1 MKLLLKI
8 LTLALVSSLFGWMAF
23 LSFLGGEWVMALIFT
38 LIIILS
44 NFIYFSKKRAAVKF
58 LFPGLIFLVIF
69 TVTPVIYTTYMSGYI
84 YKIGNLVTKEEAT
97 TQLIEQVGVVP
108 DENGTLFEMYPGLIG
123 DRQGAVFIDFADQT
137 VWFGIG
143 DEARKLS
150 DAEYRIDDETGLP
163 KPDGFTFLS
172 EQEILDQESDIAKA
186 RYQVDDQF
194 FILAQDTTTAGLFTQ
209 TLFYDE
215 ASDSIREP
223 ATGKIFINNGAG
235 NFANRDLPEEMLMP
249 GWREKTWFSNYG
261 EILTNKNL
269 RDPFIRV
276 LIWTVSFSFITV
288 AMMFFVGLILAI
300 ALDKRIRFRNF
311 YRGILILPYAM
322 PSFMSILIW
331 AGIFNREYGAINVIL
346 GLDVNWLDSA
356 WLARGVLLL
365 VNLWLGFPYFYLI
378 ATGALQALPKDLE
391 EAASIDGASGPQ
403 IFWRIKLPL
412 ILQILSPLLVASFAF
427 NFNNFNLVY
436 LLTGGGPTN
445 VLEGERAGATDILI
459 TFAYKVA
466 FSANDQDY
474 GLASTI
480 SVVVFLIV
488 GVLSLWSL
496 KRSRVLEEIK

>member
-1 MKLLLKI
+1 
-8 LTLALVSSLFGWMAF
+8 
-23 LSFLGGEWVMALIFT
+23 
-38 LIIILS
+38 
-44 NFIYFSKKRAAVKF
+44 
-58 LFPGLIFLVIF
+58 
-69 TVTPVIYTTYMSGYI
+69 
-84 YKIGNLVTKEEAT
+84 
-97 TQLIEQVGVVP
+97 
-108 DENGTLFEMYPGLIG
+108 
-123 DRQGAVFIDFADQT
+123 
-137 VWFGIG
+137 
-143 DEARKLS
+143 
-150 DAEYRIDDETGLP
+150 
-163 KPDGFTFLS
+163 
-172 EQEILDQESDIAKA
+172 
-186 RYQVDDQF
+186 
-194 FILAQDTTTAGLFTQ
+194 
-209 TLFYDE
+209 
-215 ASDSIREP
+215 
-223 ATGKIFINNGAG
+223 
-235 NFANRDLPEEMLMP
+235 
-249 GWREKTWFSNYG
+249 
-261 EILTNKNL
+261 
-269 RDPFIRV
+269 
-276 LIWTVSFSFITV
+276 
-288 AMMFFVGLILAI
+288 MMFFVGLILAI

-331 AGIFNREYGAINVIL
+331 AGIFNREYGAVNVIL

-391 EAASIDGASGPQ
+391 EAASIDGASGSQ

-488 GVLSLWSL
+488 GILSLWSL